1 MKIEVQHT
9 QLKAVTLFE
18 DRAEVRRQVQQA
30 LPAGKHTLQISGL
43 SAVMDDPSLLCGA
56 HPGKV
61 LSARVLREVVT
72 QGSSAE
78 DLSAHQQAV
87 WAATDALNAIEARLE
102 RLEIRQTREAAVL
115 SQWAEGVAQVPES
128 IKHWTAAW
136 KNQKDRLSTI
146 LDDIAAARRAQA
158 EAIQIQ
164 TLAQAQLAA
173 TEQKQQ
179 KFQTFV
185 EVQLEILTDATVDIE
200 IRYLLP
206 CALWRPA
213 HLARLDGQNVL
224 LETFAVAWNASGEDW
239 TDVPIAFSTA
249 RPGRPA
255 EPPLLQDDVL
265 VLRNKTA
272 EEQRQVV
279 VQAREVEIKSSGLE
293 GRRQL
298 EEMPGVEDGGE
309 PLTFITSL
317 PVHLPSHGEAV
328 WFTVE
333 QRQMTVSV
341 ERAAWP
347 ERSEAIHLKV
357 SGTVVGAH
365 PILPGPVRLFRQ
377 SEGIGVGRMDF
388 VAAGDGFSLG
398 FGPDDTLSVRR
409 HFSDKRDT
417 TMMGTQKIE
426 REVRLYLSNTSAQ
439 PQRFKVYE
447 RVPVSELSEI
457 TIEVIQDGGGRVESD
472 GHLNFEISLGALEQ
486 KELTYTWRL
495 EAKSSVRLPF

>member
-18 DRAEVRRQVQQA
+18 DRAEVRRQLR
-30 LPAGKHTLQISGL
+30 LPLTAGRHTLQISGL

-56 HPGKV
+56 RPGQV
-61 LSARVLREVVT
+61 LSARVLREIQT

-78 DLSAHQQAV
+78 EINTRQQALF
-87 WAATDALNAIEARLE
+87 AATDALHALSAQIE
-102 RLEIRQTREAAVL
+102 RLNARQMREMAVFN
-115 SQWAEGVAQVPES
+115 QWIEGVACVPEDIAS
-128 IKHWTAAW
+128 WEAAW
-136 KNQKDRLSTI
+136 KSQKDRLSTI
-146 LDDIAAARRAQA
+146 IAELATARVAQA
-158 EAIQIQ
+158 KALQIQI
-164 TLAQAQLAA
+164 LAQAQFKA

-179 KFQTFV
+179 RFHTFV
-185 EVQLEILTDATVDIE
+185 EVQLEVLSDATVEIE
-200 IRYLLP
+200 LRYLLP

-213 HLARLDGQNVL
+213 HLARLDGQKLL

-239 TDVPIAFSTA
+239 AEVPIAFSTA

-255 EPPLLQDDVL
+255 EPPLLQDDIL

-272 EEQRQVV
+272 EEQRQVI
-279 VQAREVEIKSSGLE
+279 VQAREVDIKSTGSE

-309 PLTFITSL
+309 PLTFTTSV
-317 PVHLPSHGEAV
+317 PSHLPSHGEAV
-328 WFTVE
+328 WFAVE
-333 QRQMTVSV
+333 QRQMTVLV

-347 ERSEAIHLKV
+347 ERSEVVHLKV
-357 SGTVVGAH
+357 SGTVAGPH
-365 PILPGPVRLFRQ
+365 PILSGPVRLFRQ
-377 SEGIGVGRMDF
+377 SEAIGVGRIDF

-398 FGPDDTLSVRR
+398 FGPDDALRLRR
-409 HFSDKRDT
+409 RFSDKRDT
-417 TMMGTQKIE
+417 SLMGTQKIE

-439 PQRFKVYE
+439 PQRFKLYE

-457 TIEVIQDGGGRVESD
+457 TLEVIQDGGGRLETD
-472 GHLNFEISLGALEQ
+472 GRLNFEISLEALEQ

>member
-18 DRAEVRRQVQQA
+18 DRAEVRRQLQQS
-30 LPAGKHTLQISGL
+30 LPAGRHTLHISGL

-56 HPGKV
+56 RPGKV
-61 LSARVLREVVT
+61 LSARVLREIVT

-78 DLSAHQQAV
+78 ELSARQQAL
-87 WAATDALNAIEARLE
+87 WAATDALHAIEARLE
-102 RLEIRQTREAAVL
+102 RLKIRQTREAAVL
-115 SQWAEGVAQVPES
+115 NQWAEGVAQVPES
-128 IKHWTAAW
+128 IKHWTSAW
-136 KNQKDRLSTI
+136 KNQKERLSTV
-146 LDDIAAARRAQA
+146 LDDLAATRRAQA
-158 EAIQIQ
+158 EAIQVQ

-173 TEQKQQ
+173 AEQKQQ
-179 KFQTFV
+179 RFQTFV
-185 EVQLEILTDATVDIE
+185 EVQLEILTEATVDIE
-200 IRYLLP
+200 LRYLLP

-213 HLARLDGQNVL
+213 HLARLEGQKML

-239 TDVPIAFSTA
+239 AEVPIAFSTA

-265 VLRNKTA
+265 VLRQKTA

-279 VQAREVEIKSSGLE
+279 VQAREVDMRSSGSE

-309 PLTFITSL
+309 PLSFITAQ

-333 QRQMTVSV
+333 QRQMAVTV
-341 ERAAWP
+341 ERAVWP
-347 ERSEAIHLKV
+347 ERSEAVHLKV
-357 SGTVVGAH
+357 SGTVTGAH
-365 PILPGPVRLFRQ
+365 PILSGPVRLFRQ

-388 VAAGDGFSLG
+388 VAAGDVFSLG

-409 HFSDKRDT
+409 RFTDKRDT
-417 TMMGTQKIE
+417 TMMGTQKME

-439 PQRFKVYE
+439 SQRFKLYE
-447 RVPVSELSEI
+447 RVPVSEISEI

-472 GHLNFEISLGALEQ
+472 GRLNFDITLGALEQ

-495 EAKSSVRLPF
+495 EAKSSVVLPF